1 MTINSL
7 NNVGIGKT
15 NPARTLDVESSS
27 KKSSEYSCVLRSMS
41 TDPSESFTS
50 VSESNTSNCVCVYLY
65 FLCILFLCIYETG
78 LDWTS
83 AFILKLDWNKKDL
96 CKI

>member
-1 MTINSL
+1 MTINTL

-15 NPARTLDVESSS
+15 NPARALDVESSS

-50 VSESNTSNCVCVYLY
+50 VSESNTSNCVCV
-65 FLCILFLCIYETG
+65 CILIFFVFYSFAYMRM
-78 LDWTS
+78 DWT
-83 AFILKLDWNKKDL
+83 ALAYIKLDLNKKRFM
-96 CKI
+96 